1 MKRDELNDLAAFVAV
16 ADEESFTRAAARL
29 GMSPSA
35 LSHAMKGLEGR
46 LGLRLLARTT
56 RSVRATEAGERLL
69 GTLRPALAEIGAGL
83 AALGAMRDQPA
94 GTVRITAFRYA
105 AVAVLWPAL
114 PAFLE
119 AYPDVRVELTIDDG
133 LTDIVAGRYDAGVR
147 FGERVDKDMVA
158 VRVGPDIRT
167 AVVASPAYLARQPP
181 PATPRDLAAHRCIN
195 YRYAT
200 GGDLYLWEFEEDG
213 RAFQVRV
220 DGPLVVNDGDL
231 ILAAALA
238 GQGIGY
244 LFEDQVADH
253 VAAGR
258 LVRVLT
264 AWCVTFPGCHL
275 YYPSRRQTS
284 PALAALVEALRAR
297 AAGPAPGPIGLTR
310 AADPCETGRGTG

>member
-16 ADEESFTRAAARL
+16 ADEASFTRAAARL

-83 AALGAMRDQPA
+83 AALGSLRDRPA

-105 AVAVLWPAL
+105 AVTVLWPAL
-114 PAFLE
+114 PGFLE
-119 AYPDVRVELTIDDG
+119 AHPDVRVELAIDDG
-133 LTDIVAGRYDAGVR
+133 LTDLVAGRYDAGVR

-167 AVVASPAYLARQPP
+167 AVVASPAYLARHPA
-181 PATPRDLAAHRCIN
+181 PATPRDLASHRCIN

-200 GGDLYLWEFEEDG
+200 GGGLYLWEFEEDG

-238 GQGIGY
+238 GQGLGY

-258 LVRVLT
+258 LVRVLE
-264 AWCVTFPGCHL
+264 AWGVTFPGCHL
-275 YYPSRRQTS
+275 YYPSRRQAP
-284 PALAALVEALRAR
+284 PALAALVEALRIR
-297 AAGPAPGPIGLTR
+297 AAGGPAAR
-310 AADPCETGRGTG
+310 TGA